1 MGRLVPFGSR
11 DHFDFTAFC
20 TKVEA
25 AFNGII
31 RTVAHA
37 PNIPPTSFASLRESG
52 LLLCTTHTLAYLAVL
67 AYVIK
72 LPEEM
77 KKKWRRLAQSACF
90 KVFYVDANVPPVP
103 R

>member
-31 RTVAHA
+31 RTIAHA
-37 PNIPPTSFASLRESG
+37 PDIPPTSFASLRESG
-52 LLLCTTHTLAYLAVL
+52 LFLCTTQAPVYLAVL

-72 LPEEM
+72 LPEEI
-77 KKKWRRLAQSACF
+77 KKMEKASA
-90 KVFYVDANVPPVP
+90 VRVL
-103 R
+103 

>member
-1 MGRLVPFGSR
+1 
-11 DHFDFTAFC
+11 
-20 TKVEA
+20 
-25 AFNGII
+25 
-31 RTVAHA
+31 
-37 PNIPPTSFASLRESG
+37 RESG

-67 AYVIK
+67 AYIIK

-90 KVFYVDANVPPVP
+90 EVFYVDANVPPVP